1 LELSLYDSCSLS
13 PLLQNKLSSPASQK
27 ENFFSLPLP
36 FWTPSAL
43 SFHTLLLSSPSRRPP
58 KFFSKLPERFPS
70 FYRFLLENP
79 LLAYFSFFL
88 PPPPPL
94 SRYQIIVLQPPQSS
108 KRTLTLSR
116 LIGFPKDRL
125 EIQENK
131 QNHSQEKV
139 LVLVLENG
147 KETLVLGNPIAFSSL
162 PLGTLSNYLVL
173 NDNSLSPEQD
183 SRHFG
188 LISFQQIR
196 GQVLMIG
203 SFLRP
208 LPSPKERTKNF

>member
-1 LELSLYDSCSLS
+1 MTPALSRRFSKTNSAPLLLKKKIFSAFLFLFGLLLLYLFTRYSYLRLPEDLQNFSQSYPKGS
-13 PLLQNKLSSPASQK
+13 PL
-27 ENFFSLPLP
+27 FID
-36 FWTPSAL
+36 
-43 SFHTLLLSSPSRRPP
+43 
-58 KFFSKLPERFPS
+58 
-70 FYRFLLENP
+70 FYLENP